1 MSTVLKQRR
10 TQRGWTQAQVAK
22 RAGVTNFYI
31 SLLESGRRRNP
42 SLSVRKRLAKA
53 LGVSITKFLD

>member
-1 MSTVLKQRR
+1 VSTVLKQRR
-10 TQRGWTQAQVAK
+10 AQRGWTQAQVAK

-53 LGVSITKFLD
+53 LGVSITEFLD